1 MNHVTWWTLRP
12 RYKSPMFQCGPDGKP
27 SFLHRECPQETFPI
41 SFRSPSSITVKG
53 PPESPMQDVAPST
66 TAHCCRD
73 VKFCKTQVFR
83 HSSIVMHCTLS
94 NYEFTIM
101 IRIKFTWISVHCKV
115 EAIIPGRVSP
125 PPKCFSSFKTY
136 IQAHSRYDSFCFQRK

>member
-1 MNHVTWWTLRP
+1 MLEISNQVEHSLWSICWFQDRHCGNKLEIVENTSSNLTGMLHVELS
-12 RYKSPMFQCGPDGKP
+12 YKSPMFQRGPDGKP

-66 TAHCCRD
+66 IAHCCRD

-101 IRIKFTWISVHCKV
+101 ICIKYAAYYMPDNS
-115 EAIIPGRVSP
+115 
-125 PPKCFSSFKTY
+125 
-136 IQAHSRYDSFCFQRK
+136 